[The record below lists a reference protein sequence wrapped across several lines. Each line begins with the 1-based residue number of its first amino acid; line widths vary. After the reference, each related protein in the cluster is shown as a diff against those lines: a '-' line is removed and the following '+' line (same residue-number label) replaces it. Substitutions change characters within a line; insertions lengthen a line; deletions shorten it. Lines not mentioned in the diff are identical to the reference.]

1 MKFLQNICLSI
12 FITIILVKRRKV
24 FLYYLFSRFQ
34 RLSNSYFSD
43 ATQIIRHW
51 KKPSGNVGWPENC
64 CRIMHCTCS
73 TTFPS
78 LNSFFLL
85 YCILIWFSFSYLNEL
100 SFRVFL
106 LYVCNN
112 NQNGNIEMMN
122 LNVISCWDGPK
133 TT

>member
-1 MKFLQNICLSI
+1 MLSLRI
-12 FITIILVKRRKV
+12 SHFFTFTKSLPLKIEISTKHMFVYFYNHNLSKETQS

-78 LNSFFLL
+78 LNSFFSSIL
-85 YCILIWFSFSYLNEL
+85 YTYLIFFFLFKWVKFPCIFA
-100 SFRVFL
+100 
-106 LYVCNN
+106 VCV
-112 NQNGNIEMMN
+112 Q
-122 LNVISCWDGPK
+122 
-133 TT
+133 